1 MKKNRDYKS
10 KTLRR
15 LVICLTLVALIV
27 STRIGGSYAQQ
38 PGADQRQIDNWLDYQ
53 FDPSAAM
60 GSAKNPA
67 VVLPAELASLLG
79 NLSGSKRVGET
90 VFVPAAELKKA
101 TELPFASTLLAPVL
115 SQLSN
120 VKSFDGFNAVDGT
133 GVIKQLP
140 SLLHEPDAIARRVTG
155 EDPMSAL
162 KGLKNGDLV
171 FGSHVVNYMTWGR
184 YNHVAIV
191 TDAAR
196 GLLVEAT
203 ANRPLDKPGVR
214 TVDLKSF
221 AKGYVHVGV
230 TRVRNARPE
239 QLAEVV
245 KWVEERKG
253 RPYRWPIVMGLDRTD
268 QSRFYCSQLV
278 WLAFKQVMNL
288 DLDVDKGVL
297 IFPDDLYYSNDVEKI
312 VP

>member
-1 MKKNRDYKS
+1 
-10 KTLRR
+10 
-15 LVICLTLVALIV
+15 
-27 STRIGGSYAQQ
+27 
-38 PGADQRQIDNWLDYQ
+38 
-53 FDPSAAM
+53 
-60 GSAKNPA
+60 
-67 VVLPAELASLLG
+67 
-79 NLSGSKRVGET
+79 
-90 VFVPAAELKKA
+90 
-101 TELPFASTLLAPVL
+101 
-115 SQLSN
+115 
-120 VKSFDGFNAVDGT
+120 
-133 GVIKQLP
+133 
-140 SLLHEPDAIARRVTG
+140 
-155 EDPMSAL
+155 
-162 KGLKNGDLV
+162 
-171 FGSHVVNYMTWGR
+171 
-184 YNHVAIV
+184 
-191 TDAAR
+191 
-196 GLLVEAT
+196 
-203 ANRPLDKPGVR
+203 VR